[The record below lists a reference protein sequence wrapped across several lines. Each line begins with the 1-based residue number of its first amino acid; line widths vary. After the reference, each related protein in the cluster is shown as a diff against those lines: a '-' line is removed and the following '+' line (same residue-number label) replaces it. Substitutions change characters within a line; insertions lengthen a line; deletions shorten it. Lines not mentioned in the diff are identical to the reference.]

1 VIFLSD
7 FIFSACVNFLHFEIF
22 FAFFLFCR
30 NLSFDLF
37 FSNANGINLM
47 NTNEQ
52 NVCECDKCVNAL
64 IGLSIYR
71 DDCVGS
77 LCFVVITVC
86 ALQLRLI
93 FQFDF
98 IFICSRDLFIK

>member
-1 VIFLSD
+1 MQMVSK
-7 FIFSACVNFLHFEIF
+7 
-22 FAFFLFCR
+22 
-30 NLSFDLF
+30 
-37 FSNANGINLM
+37 

-98 IFICSRDLFIK
+98 FFICFFFFFSPKKKKKKKKKE